1 MNIKLIV
8 IGKTMKGFVLDGINE
23 YIDRLKHYT
32 NFSIEVIGDV
42 KNAKSLSATQLK
54 EKEEESILSFLNK
67 NQFTSD
73 NATTIVLLDEK
84 GQEMKS
90 TEFATYLQK
99 QMNMGTKNLL
109 FLVGGAYGFSDN
121 LKQMYKNKISISKM
135 TFSHQMIRL
144 LFTEQV
150 YRAFTIINNFPYH
163 NE

>member
-42 KNAKSLSATQLK
+42 KNAKSLSSTQLK

-144 LFTEQV
+144 LFCEQV

>member
-23 YIDRLKHYT
+23 YVDRLKHYT
-32 NFSIEVIGDV
+32 NFSIEVINDV
-42 KNAKSLSATQLK
+42 KNAKSLSALQLK

-121 LKQMYKNKISISKM
+121 LKQTYKNKISISKM

-144 LFTEQV
+144 LFCEQV

>member
-144 LFTEQV
+144 LFCEQV